1 MSIVRPGGAP
11 TSSAELVYLR
21 VLVYTNGA
29 YPPRPAG
36 LVGGQVRYIGPVQPS
51 DWLPND
57 EWVNNS

>member
-1 MSIVRPGGAP
+1 MSIVRPGGATTDSP
-11 TSSAELVYLR
+11 IFNQLR
-21 VLVYTNGA
+21 ILIYTNGA
-29 YPPRPAG
+29 YPARPPG